1 MNRFHLQLWA
11 GALVTLLAITAG
23 IPVLAMH
30 LTGQDPT
37 IGPPWLW
44 WNVFAWY
51 LVTFAATT
59 WLVEVVRR
67 WWMLAL
73 MAAQAT
79 FGAATVLLA
88 PTSGWTPIL
97 LVLTAALSTYV
108 VPRRWTAAIV
118 GANTMVA
125 GAAVWIGG
133 GSPTEIVM
141 SACIYLILQALSV
154 VAIVIQQREETS
166 RRELAVAHAELR
178 AASALLEDSSRGAER
193 LRIARDLHDVV
204 GHQLTA
210 LALELEVASH
220 HSSPPTSD
228 HVGRARGIA
237 KDLLADVRSAVG
249 ALRRERLEIRSTLEA
264 IVTDLPEPTVHL
276 DIDDEVE
283 VDDGSAITLVRCVQ
297 EIVTNTIRH
306 ADAENLWI
314 DLRSEADGGTVLTA
328 RDDGKGAKELRV
340 GNGLRG
346 LRERVEELGGEVTF
360 RGDRGFEVVAEM
372 PAT

>member
-118 GANTMVA
+118 GANTVVA

>member
-118 GANTMVA
+118 GANTVVA

-249 ALRRERLEIRSTLEA
+249 ALRRERLEIRGTLEA

-314 DLRSEADGGTVLTA
+314 DLRSEPDGGTVLTA